1 MKVTLAYGKGGLAL
15 EVPPSDES
23 RVAILRSKP
32 VPAIADVPRAIDAAL
47 RTPIGAAPLET
58 VARGRKSAVVVISDI
73 TRPVPNRVLLPP
85 ILETIERA
93 GVPREAITILVATGI
108 HRANEGDELVALVG
122 PDIPKAYRVVNH
134 VARDAGEL
142 VVAGATRAGIPVH
155 VNRHY
160 VAASLKV
167 LTGFIE
173 PHLWAGYSGGV
184 KAILPGITGIETM
197 KHMHGFA
204 MIADPR
210 TRYGLVEGNP
220 FREAGLEVAAMVGV
234 DFILNV
240 TLNETKAVTGVF
252 AGHHKDAFMAGVAF
266 LEPSVIARVNEP
278 VDLAITSGGGE
289 PLDRSLYQTIKGM
302 SGVAPILKP
311 SGGMIVASACG
322 EGAGSPEFTRL
333 MDGVGSIDSFLARL
347 RSPGFFE
354 VDQWAA
360 QEIYSIAKRFP
371 VGLKS
376 EGLAAEAVRR
386 YHLRPVE
393 SVQAELDAALAR
405 GERVAIVPDGPYTM
419 AASAI

>member
-1 MKVTLAYGKGGLAL
+1 
-15 EVPPSDES
+15 
-23 RVAILRSKP
+23 
-32 VPAIADVPRAIDAAL
+32 VPAIGDVPRAIEAAL
-47 RTPIGAAPLET
+47 RVPTGAAPLDAI
-58 VARGRKSAVVVISDI
+58 ARGRKSAVVVISDV

-93 GVPREAITILVATGI
+93 GVPRAAITILVATGI
-108 HRANEGDELVALVG
+108 HRANEGDELIALVG
-122 PDIPKAYRVVNH
+122 PEIPRAYRVVNH
-134 VARDAGEL
+134 VARDAAEL
-142 VVAGATRAGIPVH
+142 VVAGTTRAGIPVH

-160 VAASLKV
+160 VAADLRV

-197 KHMHGFA
+197 KHMHGYA

-234 DFILNV
+234 DFIVNV
-240 TLNETKAVTGVF
+240 TLNESKAVTGVF
-252 AGHHKDAFMAGVAF
+252 AGHHREAFMAGVRF
-266 LEPSVIARVNEP
+266 LEPSVVARVSEP

-311 SGGMIVASACG
+311 TGRMVVASACG
-322 EGAGSPEFTRL
+322 EGAGGAEFTRL
-333 MDGVGSIDSFLARL
+333 MDGVTDVDAFMERL
-347 RSPGFFE
+347 RSPGHFV

-360 QEIYSIAKRFP
+360 QEIYSIARRFP
-371 VGLKS
+371 VGLKC
-376 EGLAAEAVRR
+376 EGLGDAAVRR
-386 YHLRPVE
+386 YHLRPVA
-393 SVQAELDAALAR
+393 SVQEELDAAIAR
-405 GERVAIVPDGPYTM
+405 GERVAVVPDGPYTM
-419 AASAI
+419 AATAI